1 MKKILF
7 AAMAALAITSCSQNE
22 EIDTLAQKAEIKINT
37 AVSKTSRAMSTTT
50 STFRTFTAY
59 AYSHTG
65 VFANAT
71 TLNPLI
77 PETAFTS
84 TDGAIWTAGSKFY
97 WPDTDNVS
105 FFAFSPNTEEQITYT
120 GATAQTAPT
129 LKYKVKTIVKDQ
141 EDLIVAE
148 LMNKVRN
155 SSAATDAVSLNFK
168 HALTKVGFKIKA
180 ESEGVEYTLSKIVI
194 KAKGN
199 GVYTYNAS
207 TTNATELG
215 KWDITGATE
224 ATYDIA
230 PTAALSLIGKD
241 TDPAVDETL
250 YTNDYTAMLIP
261 QDLTNVE
268 FDIYY
273 KAETSNGVVLRD
285 KTTTPE
291 TLTFSHGS
299 WGAGQN
305 LVYTLSLK
313 VEEITVNG
321 VIETTWDSTPEDGD
335 PITTK

>member
-22 EIDTLAQKAEIKINT
+22 EIDTLVQKAEIKINT
-37 AVSKTSRAMSTTT
+37 AVSKTSRAVSTTT
-50 STFRTFTAY
+50 GSFRTFTAY

-71 TLNPLI
+71 TFNPLI

-84 TDGAIWTAGSKFY
+84 TDGTIWTAESKFY

-105 FFAFSPNTEEQITYT
+105 FFAFSPNTIGQITYT

-129 LKYKVKTIVKDQ
+129 LKYEVKTIVTDQ

-155 SSAATDAVSLNFK
+155 SSDATEAVSLNFK
-168 HALTKVGFKIKA
+168 HALTKIGFKIKA
-180 ESEGVEYTLSKIVI
+180 ESEGVKYTLNKIVI
-194 KAKGN
+194 RAKGN
-199 GVYTYNAS
+199 GLYTYKAS
-207 TTNATELG
+207 TTSATELG
-215 KWDITGATE
+215 SWDITGATE
-224 ATYDIA
+224 VSYNIEPAIA
-230 PTAALSLIGKD
+230 LQLTGKD
-241 TDPAVDETL
+241 TDPTVDKTL
-250 YTNDYTAMLIP
+250 YTSDYTAMLIP
-261 QDLTNVE
+261 QDLTNVK

-291 TLTFSHGS
+291 TLTFSNGN

-321 VIETTWDSTPEDGD
+321 AIETTWDSTPKDGD

>member
-7 AAMAALAITSCSQNE
+7 AAMAALAITSCTQNE
-22 EIDTLAQKAEIKINT
+22 EIDTLAQKAEINFNT
-37 AVSKTSRAMSTTT
+37 AVSKTSRAVSTTT
-50 STFRTFTAY
+50 DSFRAFTAY

-65 VFANAT
+65 NFADATALNA
-71 TLNPLI
+71 LI
-77 PETAFTS
+77 PETSFTS
-84 TDGAIWTAGSKFY
+84 TDGQTWSSGSTKFY

-105 FFAFSPNTEEQITYT
+105 FFAFSPNTEAQITYAD
-120 GATAQTAPT
+120 ATAKVAPT
-129 LKYKVKTIVKDQ
+129 LEYKVKPTVKDQ
-141 EDLIVAE
+141 EDLVVAE

-180 ESEGVEYTLSKIVI
+180 ESEGVKYTLSKIVI

-241 TDPAVDETL
+241 TDPVADETL
-250 YTNDYTAMLIP
+250 YTDDYTAMLIP
-261 QDLTNVE
+261 QDLTNVK

-291 TLTFSHGS
+291 TLTFNTGS

-321 VIETTWDSTPEDGD
+321 TIEATWDAATNEAL
-335 PITTK
+335 K